1 MNLTLGIATP
11 QAVIDAA
18 ANAAA
23 QPAATSLS
31 SVSDTLPDL
40 DQLSLRRG
48 KAKVLSLV
56 NVQSTNIPP
65 KEAVTYAK
73 QTQTIESGPELSTRG
88 RGGGG
93 LDYYTLTCEYFYC
106 VVHDIYA
113 SFFRQQRKYVI
124 QMHQPDNAQKL
135 SCFLSGKP
143 PYQC

>member
-1 MNLTLGIATP
+1 MNELTLPPLFYSFHEIKYWFSILGIATP

-23 QPAATSLS
+23 QPVATSLS

-40 DQLSLRRG
+40 DQSSLRRG

-93 LDYYTLTCEYFYC
+93 LDYYTLTCKHY
-106 VVHDIYA
+106 
-113 SFFRQQRKYVI
+113 
-124 QMHQPDNAQKL
+124 L
-135 SCFLSGKP
+135 S
-143 PYQC
+143 Y

>member
-1 MNLTLGIATP
+1 MTSPLGIATP

-106 VVHDIYA
+106 VVHDD
-113 SFFRQQRKYVI
+113 RKFT
-124 QMHQPDNAQKL
+124 N
-135 SCFLSGKP
+135 
-143 PYQC
+143 